1 MAEEDAPK
9 PRTSDLLKADR
20 QVRVLVNL
28 LLALSGAAM
37 ITALLGTISLVAT
50 SLEIELVLM
59 ASAAI
64 LLIVSG
70 ALFNK
75 VQWRLLR
82 AAAGQRMQ
90 NRAKSDVQLTIV
102 SIFALF
108 TFVFAATLEIGAFL
122 LLFGLMSVR
131 GTMLDE
137 QTTFILFQMI
147 ILLVYMMS
155 IIVRQ
160 GNASHY
166 HPKDSTK
173 IVAWS
178 LTGLASLLIVVGVL
192 LAFGIVPAIPRIAQP
207 IWQATHAITLG
218 VGLEAL
224 AMRVRLRLP
233 SLWSLFREA
242 VDAARM
248 ANEDL
253 AKEMQKRAR
262 LTYVGGLVFVALSM
276 AFTAAMATGALQLD
290 NERAT
295 LGLIIFYAGL
305 TFIILGIVALRV
317 VQSAL
322 LTKKNADEVVDP
334 LERLAKQKAADPKE
348 VFRRSVYM
356 ASGSIAFLCFVAA
369 VLIQMEAIPIGLH
382 PKYATDAALL
392 GLLFAAGPYGYF
404 YNQDLKRIEAIDE
417 KFPDLLR
424 DIAES
429 ARAGMTLPRALVT
442 ASKGTYGALTP
453 EIKTMAAQVEWGV
466 SFGESLERFAL
477 RVKTPLIDR
486 TVALV
491 VEAQRAGGDVVD
503 ILTAASED
511 AREIKQIVSERNEQM
526 KMYQVVVF
534 IAFFVFIAVVLILS
548 AQFIPAFKE
557 AVGTAATSGQAQQVG
572 GLKFKD
578 FDPEDFN
585 TLFFHAA
592 IVQAIGGGLVGGV
605 LTRGQPQAGA
615 FPIIIMLIASWV
627 SFRIILGVM

>member
-1 MAEEDAPK
+1 MAEEDAQPQ
-9 PRTSDLLKADR
+9 RASDLLKADR
-20 QVRVLVNL
+20 QIRVIVNL

-37 ITALLGTISLVAT
+37 ITALLGTVSVVPT
-50 SLEIELVLM
+50 ELEMELGLM
-59 ASAAI
+59 AGAAL
-64 LLIVSG
+64 LLIISG
-70 ALFNK
+70 ALFNR
-75 VQWRLLR
+75 VHWRLLR

-108 TFVFAATLEIGAFL
+108 TFIFAASLEIGAFL
-122 LLFGLMSVR
+122 LLFSLMSVR

-178 LTGLASLLIVVGVL
+178 LTALASIFIVLGVL
-192 LAFGIVPAIPRIAQP
+192 LAFDIVPAIPRIAQP

-233 SLWSLFREA
+233 SLWSLFKGA

-253 AKEMQKRAR
+253 AKEMQTRAR
-262 LTYVGGLVFVALSM
+262 WTYVGGLVFVAGSM
-276 AFTAAMATGALQLD
+276 AFTAAMASGALQLD

-295 LGLIIFYAGL
+295 LGLLIFYAGV
-305 TFIILGIVALRV
+305 TFIVLGIVTLRV

-322 LTKKNADEVVDP
+322 LHKKDADEVTDP
-334 LERLAKQKAADPKE
+334 LERLTKQKAADPKE

-356 ASGSIAFLCFVAA
+356 AAGSLAFLCLIAA
-369 VLIQMEAIPIGLH
+369 LLIQFELLPLGIH
-382 PKYATDAALL
+382 PKYATDAGLL
-392 GLLFAAGPYGYF
+392 GILFAAGPYGYF

-453 EIKTMAAQVEWGV
+453 EIKKMAAQVEWGV
-466 SFGESLERFAL
+466 SFGEALERFAR
-477 RVKTPLIDR
+477 RVNTPLIDR

-557 AVGTAATSGQAQQVG
+557 AVGPAAAASGGRQVG
-572 GLKFKD
+572 GLQFKD

-615 FPIIIMLIASWV
+615 FSIIIMLIASWV
-627 SFRIILGVM
+627 SFRILLGVI